1 MKNLNRAFLRDI
13 WLLSRG
19 FWTSDYKWKARLLAV
34 AIIAMQLVYVSIMVY
49 YNAWQKDFYN
59 TIQEVSPEHFFYYL
73 KFWPMYMVTFI
84 FIEVNRD
91 YLMQYLEIRW
101 RAWVVDNY
109 TSTWLGDRTYYFM
122 QVMRGGE
129 EDIDNPDQRISD
141 DIRLFVNYVLSL
153 SLGILNAVMKICS
166 FSVVLWNLS
175 GVLYLPVGEASV
187 PVHGYM
193 VWLAV
198 AYALAGCFFTVW
210 FGKPLIS
217 LNYKQQ
223 EYEANFRF
231 GLARLREYGES
242 IAAYCGEAKEQKD
255 AAARFRS
262 IWENFRRLMTKQ
274 RQLSWVTSLHWR
286 ISFLFPYLVGVPKIF
301 SGEMQFGGLMQTAVA
316 FQQVENALAYLVLHY
331 YSPTEA
337 SFAQLQAV
345 VHRLT
350 DFRRHMDDTREM
362 LQRSRL
368 RRSVHSEHV
377 LEARALTVHKPDGE
391 TLLRDLNLT
400 ISAGERLL
408 ITGPSGR
415 GKSTLLKT
423 LAGIWPYADGEI
435 AAPPDFTP
443 FFVPQK
449 PYLPLGSLRDAII
462 YPQREMPCSDDYLRD
477 LLRACGLSSLVQRL
491 ADEENWGQLLSLGEQ
506 QRIAFL
512 RVFLKKPAW
521 LFLDEAT
528 SALDHANEEAMY
540 GLLRMYCPESTI
552 VSIAHRLSLRR
563 FYERELAL

>member
-1 MKNLNRAFLRDI
+1 MGD
-13 WLLSRG
+13 LSPSHDEAAPALVG
-19 FWTSDYKWKARLLAV
+19 DVAALAYIV
-34 AIIAMQLVYVSIMVY
+34 P
-49 YNAWQKDFYN
+49 F
-59 TIQEVSPEHFFYYL
+59 
-73 KFWPMYMVTFI
+73 
-84 FIEVNRD
+84 
-91 YLMQYLEIRW
+91 
-101 RAWVVDNY
+101 
-109 TSTWLGDRTYYFM
+109 
-122 QVMRGGE
+122 
-129 EDIDNPDQRISD
+129 
-141 DIRLFVNYVLSL
+141 SL
-153 SLGILNAVMKICS
+153 S
-166 FSVVLWNLS
+166 
-175 GVLYLPVGEASV
+175 
-187 PVHGYM
+187 
-193 VWLAV
+193 
-198 AYALAGCFFTVW
+198 
-210 FGKPLIS
+210 
-217 LNYKQQ
+217 
-223 EYEANFRF
+223 
-231 GLARLREYGES
+231 
-242 IAAYCGEAKEQKD
+242 CGGA
-255 AAARFRS
+255 
-262 IWENFRRLMTKQ
+262 
-274 RQLSWVTSLHWR
+274 
-286 ISFLFPYLVGVPKIF
+286 KIF
-301 SGEMQFGGLMQTAVA
+301 SGKMQFGGLMQTAVA

-350 DFRRHMDDTREM
+350 DFRRHMDDTREI

-391 TLLRDLNLT
+391 ILLRDLNLT
-400 ISAGERLL
+400 IAAGERLP
-408 ITGPSGR
+408 ITGASGR

-563 FYERELAL
+563 FHERELAL